1 MSFVSV
7 ERDKRL
13 KHMRPYVLLLA
24 PCTDRDRVILKVLMP
39 LIAYACPQTPF
50 DRYKV
55 HSEVLLDLYDGLRE
69 QLAQ

>member
-1 MSFVSV
+1 MLCASI
-7 ERDKRL
+7 EWDKRL
-13 KHMRPYVLLLA
+13 EHMPSSVLLLT
-24 PCTDRDRVILKVLMP
+24 PCTDQDIVILKVLVP
-39 LIAYACPQTPF
+39 LIVYGCPQTPF